1 MAAAT
6 STTVFT
12 VTPIAGVDV
21 GAKSS
26 SVTTPGI
33 MKPLTPAFAN
43 NGREIISVR
52 ASEAIG
58 SIETIK
64 IGAAG
69 SASSDS
75 GSAGWTANVP
85 GGATAGQF
93 FWARR
98 TAI

>member
-1 MAAAT
+1 MAALT
-6 STTVFT
+6 STSVWTI
-12 VTPIAGVDV
+12 TPEAGVDF

-26 SVTTPGI
+26 TASFKT
-33 MKPLTPAFAN
+33 LTLLTGS
-43 NGREIISVR
+43 NGRLWTYVK

-64 IGAAG
+64 IGASG

-85 GGATAGQF
+85 GGAATGQY
-93 FWARR
+93 FWARK
-98 TAI
+98 TSI